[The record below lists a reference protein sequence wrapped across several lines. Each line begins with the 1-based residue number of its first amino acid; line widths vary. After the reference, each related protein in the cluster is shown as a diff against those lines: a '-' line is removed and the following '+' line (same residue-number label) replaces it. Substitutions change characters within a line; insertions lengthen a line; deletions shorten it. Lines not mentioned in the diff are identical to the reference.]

1 MFLEGSIF
9 NGAIVLDESTTLP
22 DGTRVRVEA
31 IAAPAPTADAAPSA
45 TPARKPIAS
54 LRAVKERLARE
65 RANPTPA
72 AGPTLAE
79 ALAPFIGCLDGLPE
93 DASVNHDYYI
103 RHGLPKSTG
112 TKT

>member
-22 DGTRVRVEA
+22 DGTRVRVEP

-65 RANPTPA
+65 RANPPPA
-72 AGPTLAE
+72 DGPTLAE
-79 ALAPFIGCLDGLPE
+79 RLKDFISHNVELPP
-93 DASVNHDYYI
+93 DASLRIDFYLE
-103 RHGLPKSTG
+103 HGLPHPERAT
-112 TKT
+112 